1 MRRVVVTGMGII
13 SSIGNSLDEVTE
25 SLRNARPGIVAAPD
39 YAEGSATAL
48 KARLEKLMADRF
60 GFAVGV
66 VLRSED
72 EIRAMLAGHP
82 FASLDPKADVTR
94 HVLMFDQALPAG
106 LQVED
111 RPGHTEILRIDPRDV
126 YIAGY
131 RQPNGRY
138 TEGVEDVLKPLYGR
152 LDKPVLDTMRNWNP
166 VAPRPPRPPWEW
178 PAGRPAWAGD

>member
-1 MRRVVVTGMGII
+1 MGVWLAFLRGINLGKRQMKMAELRACLEADGFAEVKTVLA
-13 SSIGNSLDEVTE
+13 SGNVRFS
-25 SLRNARPGIVAAPD
+25 
-39 YAEGSATAL
+39 AEGSAAAL

-94 HVLMFDQALPAG
+94 HVLMFDQPLPEG
-106 LQVED
+106 IVLDSLPEN
-111 RPGHTEILRIDPRDV
+111 TEILRIDPREI
-126 YIAGY
+126 YIAAY

-138 TEGVEDVLKPLYGR
+138 TEHVEDVLKPLYARIGTSN
-152 LDKPVLDTMRNWNP
+152 LDTMRNWNTI
-166 VAPRPPRPPWEW
+166 EKIL
-178 PAGRPAWAGD
+178 